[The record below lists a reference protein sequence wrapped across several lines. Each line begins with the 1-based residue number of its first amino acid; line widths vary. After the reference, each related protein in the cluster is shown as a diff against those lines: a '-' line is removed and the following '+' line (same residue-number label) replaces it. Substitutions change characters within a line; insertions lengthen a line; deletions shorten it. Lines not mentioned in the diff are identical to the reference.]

1 MSRNNDRFLD
11 AALDKLL
18 RRVPNG
24 TCLDVSQ
31 IARACGVRDDVVLRI
46 QNRAI
51 EKIKKS
57 LRNGRRK
64 TKAG

>member
-1 MSRNNDRFLD
+1 MFD

-18 RRVPNG
+18 RRVPSG
-24 TCLDVSQ
+24 ASLDVSQ

-57 LRNGRRK
+57 LRNGRERAK
-64 TKAG
+64 SR

>member
-1 MSRNNDRFLD
+1 MFD

-18 RRVPNG
+18 RRVPSG
-24 TCLDVSQ
+24 ACLDVSQ

-57 LRNGRRK
+57 LKNGRERA
-64 TKAG
+64 KAR

>member
-1 MSRNNDRFLD
+1 MSRRNDSLFD

-18 RRVPNG
+18 RRVPSG
-24 TCLDVSQ
+24 ACLDVSQ

-57 LRNGRRK
+57 LRNGRERA
-64 TKAG
+64 KAR